1 MQQGSR
7 LVWNA
12 TLQWW
17 VVLFLFLG
25 ICFVVLRSLSDAL
38 LISLAVVLELFQ
50 MSSHACA
57 GFAASESSKATTKID
72 PEDEEDAGMED
83 A

>member
-1 MQQGSR
+1 M
-7 LVWNA
+7 
-12 TLQWW
+12 
-17 VVLFLFLG
+17 
-25 ICFVVLRSLSDAL
+25 VLRSLSDAL